1 MNPLGIHT
9 SLFSPLVQ
17 NAMQFFCS
25 TCIYLPIFSS
35 ALKIARK
42 NSTVCWIH
50 NHFSIYI
57 PSLLSESITED
68 WISWPIQFSDCRHV
82 LMSDPILLWRW
93 HDIVYLKYYSI
104 TNAGFLHGLFWP
116 TMFFR
121 KNIFVKLVHI
131 YIENVSRWVSY
142 YKVWSRIKKVMY
154 LLIETIIIYFVTSKN
169 ILWKVFLFGECIYY
183 YLTNMYCVYW
193 SKHCNWTPSFT
204 NTEKSAQNRDVAGIP
219 ERHLFT

>member
-1 MNPLGIHT
+1 MFWCLT
-9 SLFSPLVQ
+9 R
-17 NAMQFFCS
+17 FFYEDDMIS
-25 TCIYLPIFSS
+25 
-35 ALKIARK
+35 KILS
-42 NSTVCWIH
+42 NI
-50 NHFSIYI
+50 I
-57 PSLLSESITED
+57 PSLMQVSSMVC
-68 WISWPIQFSDCRHV
+68 F
-82 LMSDPILLWRW
+82 
-93 HDIVYLKYYSI
+93 
-104 TNAGFLHGLFWP
+104 GP

-131 YIENVSRWVSY
+131 YIENVSIWVSY

-169 ILWKVFLFGECIYY
+169 ILSKVFLFGECIYY

-219 ERHLFT
+219 EGHLVTYRNIE